1 MQPLQAF
8 RNSLRNVSPPD
19 ATADWNSFE
28 LTVEDG
34 PSRHDAQML
43 TGRTVPVDPYTA
55 WLEQREAERRAEA
68 APAWPARRFSRA
80 PRAGSHATAIGRT
93 AAGGSRVRERV

>member
-8 RNSLRNVSPPD
+8 RNSLRNASPPD
-19 ATADWNSFE
+19 STPDWTSFE

-43 TGRTVPVDPYTA
+43 TARTVPVDPYTA
-55 WLEQREAERRAEA
+55 WLEKREAERSAA
-68 APAWPARRFSRA
+68 APAWPARRFTRA
-80 PRAGSHATAIGRT
+80 PLSGSHPRTIRGT
-93 AAGGSRVRERV
+93 AAVGSRVRERV